1 MNDDDPPGW
10 ESAPFEPSDKAITM
24 RLASGRRII
33 LDYGEMLV
41 FCDGDAY
48 HLPSILE
55 SYFQQME
62 G

>member
-1 MNDDDPPGW
+1 MSW

-24 RLASGRRII
+24 KLASGRQII